1 MARSGGRPRC
11 AALPRRPCSRPWARS
26 RSAQRTAVLSQ
37 PGIKLA
43 ALLVAPVP
51 LAAAA
56 LLTLPLLAS
65 CRATSL
71 FSSSR
76 RSPPSTRT
84 SWRPASRPARA
95 RSRASWGERRVGLR
109 AAPRRTLPPAPPAR
123 CGLLLPPSSGERS
136 PLLPRPPFQTPCSAQ
151 AGRQLVACC
160 QIRSLSH
167 ALAPPSPPLHPHA
180 HTFSATPRRTPH
192 PHPHPLT
199 HTHMHLTPPPPFPV
213 QLHRGG
219 RGVRRLHRRQA
230 LLHRGRQG
238 RHPAV
243 RHLREAHQLVGVCV
257 VVVVVGG
264 WGHARVQGSGA
275 CTRARPAGLD
285 TRPGAY
291 RLC

>member
-1 MARSGGRPRC
+1 MARQAPRASGMARSGGRPRC

-199 HTHMHLTPPPPFPV
+199 HTRTHATPT
-213 QLHRGG
+213 
-219 RGVRRLHRRQA
+219 
-230 LLHRGRQG
+230 
-238 RHPAV
+238 PA
-243 RHLREAHQLVGVCV
+243 HACSCVGMQQQ
-257 VVVVVGG
+257 
-264 WGHARVQGSGA
+264 HS
-275 CTRARPAGLD
+275 
-285 TRPGAY
+285 
-291 RLC
+291 